1 MSKSILVI
9 DTKDLKDMIEVL
21 RMNEM
26 YCEANVLEQ
35 CPLQETTELLE
46 ALEWLNRRA
55 RIWGECD
62 LPEEKNGFLIAV
74 KKDYDKLHKALG
86 GKDE

>member
-35 CPLQETTELLE
+35 CPLQDASELLE
-46 ALEWLNRRA
+46 LKKIRKWWLSQTIEWRTTVVN
-55 RIWGECD
+55 EY
-62 LPEEKNGFLIAV
+62 N
-74 KKDYDKLHKALG
+74 KALG